1 MCIRDRERHEDRVHG
16 QGALVHEVQRLW
28 RSVDQVT
35 MLQCRI
41 AGNQL
46 VERSKRIKDTG
57 QGISDKDMEHIFDR
71 FYRSRESRIEYSSG
85 LGLGLSISS
94 HIIKLHKGNIEVTSE
109 IGEGST
115 FKITLPIKGNKC
127 KF

>member
-1 MCIRDRERHEDRVHG
+1 MVKV
-16 QGALVHEVQRLW
+16 LV
-28 RSVDQVT
+28 
-35 MLQCRI
+35 
-41 AGNQL
+41 NQL
-46 VERSKRIKDTG
+46 GENCIICIKDTG